1 MDKIVSFV
9 ENHWPW
15 LLGGIGLFLIYEY
28 YSSSSSSSA
37 SAPATAADDLTAEN
51 SALAAANESSAD
63 AGTVAQM
70 NYQLG
75 MAQAQAPVQ
84 EAEINANA
92 ATTIAQ
98 TNATASEYNLT
109 TAAELDAGQYSQAI
123 QAAQNITAETL
134 SAEVALGTQAN
145 EGKALNTDAAVKTAQ
160 IKGQSQV
167 ASTMASAYA
176 SAIGSL
182 FSGLGNAT
190 KSVAGAIGSGVAGAI
205 SS

>member
-37 SAPATAADDLTAEN
+37 SAPATAAQVLTGEN

-109 TAAELDAGQYSQAI
+109 TAAELDAALVVHADEIVHVERGF
-123 QAAQNITAETL
+123 AEWL
-134 SAEVALGTQAN
+134 FWSIEIAGESPS
-145 EGKALNTDAAVKTAQ
+145 
-160 IKGQSQV
+160 IS
-167 ASTMASAYA
+167 ST
-176 SAIGSL
+176 
-182 FSGLGNAT
+182 SGLSRRPKNCRA
-190 KSVAGAIGSGVAGAI
+190 
-205 SS
+205 